1 MPYYTIP
8 LTEEEAEFFIS
19 FIKSHEGEDI
29 PDGVWDVCMMC
40 MKLMNLLYEV
50 PGGRNEKR
58 PRL

>member
-29 PDGVWDVCMMC
+29 PDCVWDVCMMC
-40 MKLMNLLYEV
+40 MKLMNLFYEV
-50 PGGRNEKR
+50 SGGRNE
-58 PRL
+58 